1 MFYKSKHI
9 NSFFW
14 TSLPSFTV
22 CVVQNCLKW
31 LLTNSCHDCSDLA
44 LCSFPSLWIRFGLPM
59 CLIKFTGDN
68 VLEIVSSGLE
78 RPWSSHPSEIQIAWI
93 KVQSKPQKWGV
104 MKQVKEGR
112 EYGDGEGERDK
123 ERLGPHEPHV
133 ILKRLYV
140 EQKNHSAKPRQS
152 KEL

>member
-1 MFYKSKHI
+1 MNFSTIFHRMCGTKLPKMATYQFLPWLFRS
-9 NSFFW
+9 STLLFPF
-14 TSLPSFTV
+14 SLNPVWPSYVFD
-22 CVVQNCLKW
+22 K
-31 LLTNSCHDCSDLA
+31 
-44 LCSFPSLWIRFGLPM
+44 I
-59 CLIKFTGDN
+59 TGDN